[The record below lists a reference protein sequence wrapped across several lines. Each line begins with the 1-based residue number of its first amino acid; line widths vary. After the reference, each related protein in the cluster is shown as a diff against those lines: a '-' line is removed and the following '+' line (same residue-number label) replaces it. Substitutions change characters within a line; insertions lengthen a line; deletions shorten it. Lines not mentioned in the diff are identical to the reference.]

1 MFSFAFIGLFHSFCK
16 NVQKKHLMFRSP
28 GNTIFRLASV
38 QQARAF
44 GVLLLEFER
53 VMQ

>member
-1 MFSFAFIGLFHSFCK
+1 
-16 NVQKKHLMFRSP
+16 MFRSP

-44 GVLLLEFER
+44 GVLLLEFDWM
-53 VMQ
+53 VQ